1 MAFTRKITYTPG
13 QIGGYT
19 VDESGNI
26 SEVVAPERNGGAGMD
41 SRLGYQASKKAADD
55 FFNRK
60 KDAYKNIAEAN
71 NASQKIIK
79 EAQSKQMKDFE
90 KRLTDTTLQE
100 NERNSLAQQI
110 AAITGGG
117 QGRPS
122 MSQSASQLSADNTF
136 GASDLSTK
144 LNFQVSDQDII
155 NDYNNTKLGR
165 LNRIIDDGNS
175 QIAGIN
181 SRLEAAQSLYD
192 QLPAKDPRRTSAK
205 LSIDQLKSDLT
216 SVQNAVTKA
225 GEQVKNFVPV
235 SATDNEGLKQI
246 TSFREF
252 IKLPEQRAS
261 DQLRQIDPEAYRTAV
276 GLGRQYRQ
284 MATQPLGATTTPQ
297 TEELRNTLEQE
308 ALNQLRL
315 GSTLGAEERRGYE
328 QAIRQAQTARGNIF
342 GLGPAVQE
350 AAQLGAAG
358 EQRKLAR
365 YGAAQQFLSSGETT
379 GAAAARDLA
388 LREGL
393 QQSRL
398 GAAAGFIAGGPSL
411 YNLANQRLAQQNAAF
426 QNYVNANQAQ
436 PGQFQTQGMPQQF
449 YQTANPAI
457 PVQLAGNAASIYNA
471 TQAAQADMYGAYTR
485 AVASQPNAFQNFATL
500 AGGFKDLAGGVGGL
514 ASAGILCWVAREVY
528 GIENPKWLQ
537 FRKWMLTKASDNL
550 RNFYIKYGERIAKSI
565 RNKPKIKAI
574 IRKWMDSK
582 IG

>member
-1 MAFTRKITYTPG
+1 MSAAILPGLIMNNTGPSESLVKYKVTPDG
-13 QIGGYT
+13 EIKT
-19 VDESGNI
+19 INP
-26 SEVVAPERNGGAGMD
+26 PERNGGSRD
-41 SRLGYQASKKAADD
+41 RRLGYQAAPWAVDDYLKRVNDYPYGSLEEAKSASAEVKQEKKFSALRLEFDKKLNEITSME
-55 FFNRK
+55 NR
-60 KDAYKNIAEAN
+60 N
-71 NASQKIIK
+71 NA
-79 EAQSKQMKDFE
+79 
-90 KRLTDTTLQE
+90 
-100 NERNSLAQQI
+100 LAQQI
-110 AAITGGG
+110 
-117 QGRPS
+117 
-122 MSQSASQLSADNTF
+122 SALARTTQQEQTLAQPNMAMNPAVTAFASDRNF
-136 GASDLSTK
+136 GTSDLSTR

-155 NDYNNTKLGR
+155 NDYNTTKLGR
-165 LNRIIDDGNS
+165 LNRIVEDGGS

-192 QLPAKDPRRTSAK
+192 QLPSGDPRKVSAK
-205 LSIDQLKSDLT
+205 VSIDQLKSDLS
-216 SVQNAVTKA
+216 SVQSAVAKA
-225 GEQVKNFVPV
+225 SQQVADFKPIT
-235 SATDNEGLKQI
+235 ATDDEGLKQI

-457 PVQLAGNAASIYNA
+457 PVQLAGNASSIYNA
-471 TQAAQADMYGAYTR
+471 TQAAQADMYGAYTK
-485 AVASQPNAFQNFATL
+485 AVASQPTFAQQFGNIASGLGNLFSFSKAF
-500 AGGFKDLAGGVGGL
+500 
-514 ASAGILCWVAREVY
+514 
-528 GIENPKWLQ
+528 
-537 FRKWMLTKASDNL
+537 
-550 RNFYIKYGERIAKSI
+550 
-565 RNKPKIKAI
+565 
-574 IRKWMDSK
+574 
-582 IG
+582 